1 MKLYKYSAIELYLS
15 PDNQVLTKCCSF
27 DKSGKHADVTLVQAE
42 GAFPAYVLKSA
53 CTVIIHGKGVLYRNT
68 KSSNNLIIEEEVY
81 SQIYSTDSYSITSF
95 IRKETL
101 GSVIQPLLDKKI
113 PITKIIIGPA
123 ILLNLKN
130 IQTSEGY
137 FHPYLIDNSD
147 SLNPKISPVSPDLEV
162 ILKNEV
168 FFQAAETLLNPSE
181 LQRIQDSIEMSLN
194 LKNSALFYLFYKK
207 VQIAALVLFL
217 VLLLINFTAYNHYF
231 NNTAQIEETSSLS
244 GLQSREDSLKR
255 VLSEQKKRLQ
265 KFSYN
270 KPRESLYTDQ
280 IFSSL
285 PQEVKLTDYSVNP
298 EQFMRNE
305 NSYSFENNKIILI
318 GYSANSYVLNQWL
331 QQLERE
337 QKIIKSNFKSYLQE
351 FDNPKGRFEIELYPA
366 YNILKSN
373 QTNE

>member
-1 MKLYKYSAIELYLS
+1 
-15 PDNQVLTKCCSF
+15 
-27 DKSGKHADVTLVQAE
+27 
-42 GAFPAYVLKSA
+42 
-53 CTVIIHGKGVLYRNT
+53 
-68 KSSNNLIIEEEVY
+68 
-81 SQIYSTDSYSITSF
+81 
-95 IRKETL
+95 
-101 GSVIQPLLDKKI
+101 
-113 PITKIIIGPA
+113 
-123 ILLNLKN
+123 
-130 IQTSEGY
+130 
-137 FHPYLIDNSD
+137 
-147 SLNPKISPVSPDLEV
+147 
-162 ILKNEV
+162 
-168 FFQAAETLLNPSE
+168 
-181 LQRIQDSIEMSLN
+181 
-194 LKNSALFYLFYKK
+194 
-207 VQIAALVLFL
+207 
-217 VLLLINFTAYNHYF
+217 LINFTAYNHYF

-255 VLSEQKKRLQ
+255 VLSEQKKRLK

-285 PQEVKLTDYSVNP
+285 PQGVKLTDYSVNP

-366 YNILKSN
+366 YNIPKSN